1 MISLEAIIVIGL
13 ARSGKDTVADYL
25 ERKHGYKK
33 LVFSDLISE
42 ELQRQ
47 GLEVNK
53 TNMSNIANDMR
64 TQHGMDVLA
73 KRMVE
78 KMKKMREEKFVLV
91 GPRSPEELSYVKKNC
106 SKCIALKVETE
117 REERFE
123 RKSESELASMYGMC
137 DACFTVSSREGFGL
151 GTMEAAACGLPIV
164 VPDVGGLKD
173 QVVTPEGK
181 NVGVLKRPTLTNV
194 VLDIEGNLVEECYV
208 REKEISD
215 SLRWLYRMRRSKRR
229 AIGEACREHV
239 TKEFSIKRMLDGFF
253 SLMERVTK

>member
-13 ARSGKDTVADYL
+13 ARSGKDTVAEYL

-123 RKSESELASMYGMC
+123 RKSEKDPVEMGEFFKR
-137 DACFTVSSREGFGL
+137 DKNDIENKGL
-151 GTMEAAACGLPIV
+151 GKLLLMADHTIANNSTINDLEKAIDEV
-164 VPDVGGLKD
+164 
-173 QVVTPEGK
+173 
-181 NVGVLKRPTLTNV
+181 
-194 VLDIEGNLVEECYV
+194 IEKV
-208 REKEISD
+208 
-215 SLRWLYRMRRSKRR
+215 
-229 AIGEACREHV
+229 
-239 TKEFSIKRMLDGFF
+239 
-253 SLMERVTK
+253 